1 MKKKNYIQ
9 PDIKWI
15 TTSEE
20 GLMAASITGTTT
32 DGQTKVE
39 VDPYPTDQEGG
50 AKDNTWHTTSVWD

>member
-1 MKKKNYIQ
+1 MEKKNYIQ

-20 GLMAASITGTTT
+20 GLMAASINGTTT
-32 DGQTKVE
+32 DGLKD
-39 VDPYPTDQEGG
+39 VDVNPEATDQEGG